1 MKGLIGKKKKDSQE
15 TPVGLPEQPAQ
26 EQRPPLQALLPGLAV
41 AACGLLLGL
50 ALLWLVNLNS
60 SAEQHQQQ
68 LAQLHA
74 EQLTQSIDAGLR
86 QLQADTQAAASNPQ
100 WLEALLA
107 GPLAERIG
115 RQHHGP

>member
-60 SAEQHQQQ
+60 SAEQHQ
-68 LAQLHA
+68 
-74 EQLTQSIDAGLR
+74 
-86 QLQADTQAAASNPQ
+86 
-100 WLEALLA
+100 
-107 GPLAERIG
+107 
-115 RQHHGP
+115 

>member
-50 ALLWLVNLNS
+50 ACSGWSTSTVLPNS
-60 SAEQHQQQ
+60 
-68 LAQLHA
+68 
-74 EQLTQSIDAGLR
+74 T
-86 QLQADTQAAASNPQ
+86 SNSWPNCT
-100 WLEALLA
+100 
-107 GPLAERIG
+107 PSS
-115 RQHHGP
+115 